1 MIRLFT
7 NMRQTLLTESKFSKY
22 LLYALGEIILVVIGI
37 LIALQINNWNE
48 IQKQQQEEQ
57 VIQKNILKDLEKDK
71 IGLNKIISIRKS
83 TAASA
88 KVMASYYEGVKIE
101 KLSDYYFHWTNVL
114 YWQFHHPRNITF
126 EELVNSGKVSLI
138 SNPEIKELL
147 LDMNASYQE
156 LFEVRRHMYDD
167 YSIYLYQPY
176 SSIIDYGV
184 GIEVWENPNTTI
196 TLSNAQVQVAL
207 KTTAIKNGFT
217 LAQFN
222 NLLLNE
228 LNSKIL
234 EQVET
239 TIKLIQKEIDSK

>member
-1 MIRLFT
+1 MIKLFR
-7 NMRQTLLTESKFSKY
+7 NIRQQMLTKNKFSKY

-48 IQKQQQEEQ
+48 SQKQKQQEQ
-57 VIQKNILKDLEKDK
+57 IILKNILKDLEKDK
-71 IGLNKIISIRKS
+71 IGLNKIIATRTS
-83 TAASA
+83 TANSA
-88 KVMASYYEGVKIE
+88 KIMVSYYEGVKIE
-101 KLSDYYFHWTNVL
+101 KLADYYFHWTNVL

-126 EELVNSGKVSLI
+126 EELVNSGKVSII
-138 SNPEIKELL
+138 SNPQIKELL

-176 SSIIDYGV
+176 SSIFDYGD
-184 GIEVWENPNTTI
+184 GIKVWEDPNTTI
-196 TLSNAQVQVAL
+196 TLSEAQVQVAL
-207 KTTAIKNGFT
+207 KNTAIKNGFT
-217 LAQFN
+217 LSHFN

-228 LNSKIL
+228 FNSKIL

-239 TIKLIQKEIDSK
+239 TIGLIRKEIEE